1 MGGREEGAD
10 GGREGWREGRT
21 EEGRKAGEEREKK
34 RMKGV
39 SVHQLIKHVEKLQ
52 GSHDQKTTVGTR
64 LQS

>member
-1 MGGREEGAD
+1 MD
-10 GGREGWREGRT
+10 GGREGGREGGM
-21 EEGRKAGEEREKK
+21 EEGREKKRQEKREKK

-52 GSHDQKTTVGTR
+52 GSHDQKTMIVGTR